1 MLDNAKPP
9 LAAGAGLVGRDRE
22 QRILSERLAHALAGR
37 GGLALISGEAGIGK
51 TALAE
56 ALAGEAAAQGAL
68 VLTGRGYDLT
78 ATSPYGPWVD
88 LFGRYPPTA
97 GLPPPPA
104 PFAAR
109 GFVGAIAS
117 QAALAHQVLDWCA
130 ALVAARPLV
139 LLLDDLHWSDAPS
152 LDLLRTVA
160 RAVRAHPLLIVG
172 TYRADEITR
181 EHPFA
186 DILPL
191 LVREAGATRLELRP
205 LAPEAVRS
213 LVAARFPL
221 APADATR
228 LAGYLQARA
237 EGNPFYVGELLRT
250 LEEEGLLRAV
260 AAGWEVGDVAAV
272 PVPALLRQVI
282 DRRVARLG
290 AEAQPLLALAAVL
303 GQVAPFALWAEL
315 TGADDETLLTLLEE
329 GEAAR
334 ILEATPDGA
343 GIHFCHALIHDAI
356 YEGILPPRR
365 RAWHRRAGAALAGQ
379 PRPDPDVVA
388 RHFQQAGDPAAIP
401 WLVRAGDRARL
412 TLDYRAA
419 AARYREALALD
430 RERDPADETPER
442 GWLLLRLAH
451 VIEMVEPLVSAEQ
464 ALAANRIGVACDDR
478 ALAAAALFQAG
489 VSGNYTSQGRYIQHT
504 TAQEGLAAL
513 RALPPD
519 EQARARDATGIS
531 VAHAT
536 GALIGDFGTLGWHAD
551 ALRLAEG
558 FVPDAYTSTHWRVGM
573 LLALTALGQ
582 PEAALAVYQEAV
594 ALGEREAAYVD
605 LSMIHRAAQAT
616 LIIPYY
622 ADRVAW
628 RDECAAAGEQAAA
641 AAARVGF
648 LERPPLL

>member
-1 MLDNAKPP
+1 M
-9 LAAGAGLVGRDRE
+9 
-22 QRILSERLAHALAGR
+22 
-37 GGLALISGEAGIGK
+37 
-51 TALAE
+51 
-56 ALAGEAAAQGAL
+56 
-68 VLTGRGYDLT
+68 
-78 ATSPYGPWVD
+78 
-88 LFGRYPPTA
+88 
-97 GLPPPPA
+97 
-104 PFAAR
+104 
-109 GFVGAIAS
+109 
-117 QAALAHQVLDWCA
+117 
-130 ALVAARPLV
+130 
-139 LLLDDLHWSDAPS
+139 
-152 LDLLRTVA
+152 
-160 RAVRAHPLLIVG
+160 
-172 TYRADEITR
+172 
-181 EHPFA
+181 
-186 DILPL
+186 
-191 LVREAGATRLELRP
+191 
-205 LAPEAVRS
+205 
-213 LVAARFPL
+213 
-221 APADATR
+221 
-228 LAGYLQARA
+228 
-237 EGNPFYVGELLRT
+237 
-250 LEEEGLLRAV
+250 
-260 AAGWEVGDVAAV
+260 
-272 PVPALLRQVI
+272 
-282 DRRVARLG
+282 
-290 AEAQPLLALAAVL
+290 
-303 GQVAPFALWAEL
+303 
-315 TGADDETLLTLLEE
+315 
-329 GEAAR
+329 
-334 ILEATPDGA
+334 
-343 GIHFCHALIHDAI
+343 
-356 YEGILPPRR
+356 
-365 RAWHRRAGAALAGQ
+365 
-379 PRPDPDVVA
+379 VA

-451 VIEMVEPLVSAEQ
+451 VTEMVEPLVSAEQ

-628 RDECAAAGEQAAA
+628 RDECAAAGVSRPPPPPRASAS
-641 AAARVGF
+641 
-648 LERPPLL
+648 ERPPLLAWSSLLYPAGRWADIDAFAATALPSTGRATPA